1 MIVFVIFCIIGGIIL
16 SFVQV
21 NNDFHQLGVFYKGYM
36 GRKLF
41 IKEDIL
47 VHRGKTQVEKT
58 FFLVS
63 VCFLKIVVQGQ

>member
-1 MIVFVIFCIIGGIIL
+1 MSIVIVFVLFCIIGGIIL

-21 NNDFHQLGVFYKGYM
+21 SNDFHQLGVFYKGYM

-47 VHRGKTQVEKT
+47 VHRGKTQVMRT
-58 FFLVS
+58 
-63 VCFLKIVVQGQ
+63 